1 MPDLGQQKETMF
13 RLAHT
18 GLRERIG
25 VSIHSQFRIFTR
37 PLVLHVSHL
46 HAAGDE
52 NWKWNAIRSFF
63 VLLQIARVRSGFCW
77 LFLHKDLPA
86 HNRSNPVR
94 MPGARRSLDVR
105 SLKCPIRGKPSW
117 PEDPLTML
125 VTALKRH
132 PPVETRS

>member
-1 MPDLGQQKETMF
+1 MLDLGHSKTTIF
-13 RLAHT
+13 LLAQT
-18 GLRERIG
+18 GFEGRDFCSLQPQLRM
-25 VSIHSQFRIFTR
+25 VTR
-37 PLVLHVSHL
+37 PLVLQVSHL

-117 PEDPLTML
+117 PED
-125 VTALKRH
+125 
-132 PPVETRS
+132 